1 MSASLASASCVHAY
15 VSPTTG
21 HGMCVTRLLAYHRY
35 TGTIS
40 GGYCDQTFVHFET
53 AWLFLA
59 FSNEFKVVVSKF
71 STYQRRKEYNVV
83 VNDNKQRMFMLI
95 QTFMNM
101 DKYMVFKYRSNRLS
115 NILTKTGYIICTFMY
130 K

>member
-1 MSASLASASCVHAY
+1 M
-15 VSPTTG
+15 
-21 HGMCVTRLLAYHRY
+21 
-35 TGTIS
+35 
-40 GGYCDQTFVHFET
+40 
-53 AWLFLA
+53 
-59 FSNEFKVVVSKF
+59 
-71 STYQRRKEYNVV
+71 YQRRKEYNVV